1 VLVAAALDRRFRLP
15 EMTYFIQAAVVGL
28 SWRLVVDPGF
38 PWAIDEAALWEVI
51 ASYGGA
57 AAAMVGGLRILEGMD
72 RRNAR
77 VFLESAG
84 AAYAALFA
92 NVLITRWLTDGA
104 SEPWVLSH
112 WALTLNAMPWL
123 ILVLTQLY
131 RLQLGGALR
140 WLRWAIAAVGGLAA
154 LAGIGAAATAANPL
168 FGLAFGGREGLVYG
182 PPVLDT
188 LLVAYALPGVFLVAA
203 LRWLGHLPPLL
214 RHAMLGIGTALL
226 ALYAG
231 LEIRR
236 FWQGDD
242 LSGSYVSQGELY
254 SYTVALLV
262 IGAGLLYQAIARNS
276 VVLRR
281 AAMAVIGLTVAKV
294 FLIDVAGLTGLT
306 RVFSLLALGLSLAGL
321 AFLNRWAARRQAGD
335 QPPA

>member
-1 VLVAAALDRRFRLP
+1 
-15 EMTYFIQAAVVGL
+15 M
-28 SWRLVVDPGF
+28 
-38 PWAIDEAALWEVI
+38 
-51 ASYGGA
+51 
-57 AAAMVGGLRILEGMD
+57 
-72 RRNAR
+72 
-77 VFLESAG
+77 
-84 AAYAALFA
+84 
-92 NVLITRWLTDGA
+92 
-104 SEPWVLSH
+104 
-112 WALTLNAMPWL
+112 
-123 ILVLTQLY
+123 
-131 RLQLGGALR
+131 
-140 WLRWAIAAVGGLAA
+140 
-154 LAGIGAAATAANPL
+154 AGIGSAATAANPL

-214 RHAMLGIGTALL
+214 RHTMLGIGTALL